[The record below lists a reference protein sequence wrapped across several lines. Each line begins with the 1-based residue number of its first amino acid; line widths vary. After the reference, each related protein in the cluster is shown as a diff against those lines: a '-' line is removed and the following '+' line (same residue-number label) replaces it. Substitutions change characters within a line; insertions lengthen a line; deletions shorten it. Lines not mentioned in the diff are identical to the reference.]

1 MQRKLQ
7 LQVSPPTASS
17 AQLLAEEI
25 RAHLSLK
32 NDSPLQHKILKR
44 SIDARGKAIR
54 INLSVLVAIDEDLP
68 RENFKMD

>member
-7 LQVSPPTASS
+7 FQVSPRAASS
-17 AQLLAEEI
+17 AALLTEEI

-32 NDSPLQHKILKR
+32 KDSLLQHKILKR

-54 INLSVLVAIDEDLP
+54 INLSVLVAIDEELP
-68 RENFKMD
+68 S